1 MPPGRGQLSLSA
13 LLEAAAAS
21 NPPTRCQ
28 SSPKPGPSSC
38 RALPGPPTTHPR
50 LSVDQ
55 LARQL
60 RDLCVEPTCLLLLT
74 ESYPIFSMGISE
86 SLTLRSR
93 VHNQPMWLQGYRA
106 RASP

>member
-74 ESYPIFSMGISE
+74 ESSSYILHGHFGEPHSQVKS
-86 SLTLRSR
+86 
-93 VHNQPMWLQGYRA
+93 A
-106 RASP
+106 